1 MNRARSKRRGAA
13 DSSAVAG
20 AWSSAAVF
28 PVTVAS
34 SGRVMGWLG
43 ATVGWGGAGGWTGGG
58 TRAAVGVGELIGE
71 SKKGSVGAGTGVLV
85 GSAAG
90 VSVGGA
96 VGVSVGNATAVAVG
110 EEVSV
115 GVPVGVPVGVG
126 VSVNTAVQVKVGV
139 GVHVGVCKGVTMVDV
154 GVGVSCN
161 NRPAQ
166 ATGPRSARAMPSSSM
181 PTSSIGLAYLTER
194 FVARRCFSTGLPF

>member
-1 MNRARSKRRGAA
+1 MNRARSRRRGAA
-13 DSSAVAG
+13 GSSAVAG
-20 AWSSAAVF
+20 ALSSAAVF
-28 PVTVAS
+28 AVTVAS

-43 ATVGWGGAGGWTGGG
+43 ATEGWGAAGDWTGGAA
-58 TRAAVGVGELIGE
+58 RAAVGVGELIGE
-71 SKKGSVGAGTGVLV
+71 SKRGSVGAGTGVLV

-110 EEVSV
+110 VEVS
-115 GVPVGVPVGVG
+115 VGVPVGVG
-126 VSVNTAVQVKVGV
+126 VSVNTGVQVNVGV

-154 GVGVSCN
+154 GVTVSCN

-166 ATGPRSARAMPSSSM
+166 ATGPRPARAMLSSSM
-181 PTSSIGLAYLTER
+181 PTSSIGLEYRKER